1 MRTRVVLVAIA
12 ALLLLLAGAYGYRR
26 SHGGAAAVA
35 AADCADTPK
44 PKSEFAMAAEC
55 DGGAEPHQAA
65 PADGAP
71 AQAPKAP

>member
-26 SHGGAAAVA
+26 SHGGA